1 MCKLAHGDVKVVLS
15 GDGGDETFAGYRRYK
30 ICLDRWRKVHG
41 MPLSI
46 RTRLGRLETVIGNAG
61 WRLLGPRDPFCVS
74 EVKTWRR
81 KIGKVGQ
88 HACNW
93 QARYPQH
100 LLANNLNH
108 CFAIDEL
115 IPAARPPATPL
126 TDSSAWARVDD
137 PVRALLHFDYI
148 GYLPDDILVK
158 VDRASMAVSLEA
170 RSPLLDPRVLEFAW
184 SLPREFL
191 ANRDGSGKRI
201 LRDLLFR
208 HVPRELVDR
217 PKRGFS
223 VPLDSWFR
231 GPLREWTEDLISER
245 ALAEQGIFN
254 VVTVRKIWAQHL
266 CKWRNHSMVLWSIL
280 MFQAW
285 WRNTGKSANKT

>member
-1 MCKLAHGDVKVVLS
+1 MSASISPHCTTSRSRTLHRFPPTWCANWLMGMLRVVLS

-115 IPAARPPATPL
+115 IPAARTPATPPPRLPTARHGPGSMILSGPCCIL
-126 TDSSAWARVDD
+126 TTSATCPTTFWSRWTA
-137 PVRALLHFDYI
+137 P
-148 GYLPDDILVK
+148 
-158 VDRASMAVSLEA
+158 
-170 RSPLLDPRVLEFAW
+170 AW
-184 SLPREFL
+184 
-191 ANRDGSGKRI
+191 
-201 LRDLLFR
+201 
-208 HVPRELVDR
+208 
-217 PKRGFS
+217 
-223 VPLDSWFR
+223 
-231 GPLREWTEDLISER
+231 
-245 ALAEQGIFN
+245 Q
-254 VVTVRKIWAQHL
+254 
-266 CKWRNHSMVLWSIL
+266 
-280 MFQAW
+280 
-285 WRNTGKSANKT
+285 